1 VDFSLRKA
9 TLHDFTRATCES
21 KILQTLKRRFVTALD
36 KLKNDW
42 ENLAE
47 SDPLWAILTDNTKA
61 GRKWDVAEFMAT
73 GDAEIAT
80 VMGYL
85 ARSGY
90 LPNCKGTAL
99 DFGCGVGRLTQA
111 LAQRFASCVGVDISH
126 QMIHQAQSLNRYLNC
141 RYVVNSDARLPF
153 EDESFSFIYS
163 NIVLQHVPQRFSE
176 QYLREFVRLLTQD
189 GVLVFGVQDS
199 FSAGFLSSILIR
211 IRRTFRIRFRIKVA
225 LGLTVGDMQMHCL
238 AESVVRSALG
248 SAEIVDIQFTNTAAN
263 DFNGKLVYLPQA
275 PTSGYVGKQY
285 CVVKRMRR

>member
-1 VDFSLRKA
+1 
-9 TLHDFTRATCES
+9 
-21 KILQTLKRRFVTALD
+21 VTVLD

-47 SDPLWAILTDNTKA
+47 TDPLWAILTDSTKT

-73 GDAEIAT
+73 GDAEITT

-90 LPNCKGTAL
+90 LPDYKGTAL

-111 LAQRFASCVGVDISH
+111 LAQRFASCVGVDISQ
-126 QMIHQAQSLNRYLNC
+126 QMIHQAQSLNRYINC

-153 EDESFSFIYS
+153 EDESFSYIYS

-199 FSAGFLSSILIR
+199 FSAGFLSSLLIR
-211 IRRTFRIRFRIKVA
+211 IRRTLRIRFRIKVA

-263 DFNGKLVYLPQA
+263 DFNGRLVYLPQA

-285 CVVKRMRR
+285 CVVKQRCR